1 MTLLLLLKTNALDE
15 LSPET
20 KQIFINQINLF
31 KEQAITPLIE
41 ADPNKFEEKF
51 IEAERYLYAL
61 ITYLGRTL
69 IKNNNVE
76 SSDITQLFTNPLKD
90 LIEKYKQYTDRIHT
104 TIRNGLEIIIYFFN
118 YLILSTNNLNSNY
131 YIDSFRYYIDISV
144 CISALDVL
152 NQENNSITE
161 LIIKKC
167 KKVIENLTMLI
178 DKIQRE
184 EEKKVIEE
192 GRREYKEEKLE
203 IYENVDDMLNSLK
216 GN

>member
-1 MTLLLLLKTNALDE
+1 M
-15 LSPET
+15 
-20 KQIFINQINLF
+20 
-31 KEQAITPLIE
+31 
-41 ADPNKFEEKF
+41 
-51 IEAERYLYAL
+51 
-61 ITYLGRTL
+61 
-69 IKNNNVE
+69 
-76 SSDITQLFTNPLKD
+76 FTNPLKD
-90 LIEKYKQYTDRIHT
+90 LIEKYEQYTDKIHT

-118 YLILSTNNLNSNY
+118 YSIFSTNNLNSTF
-131 YIDSFRYYIDISV
+131 YIDSFRYYVGISV

-152 NQENNSITE
+152 NKENNSITE

-203 IYENVDDMLNSLK
+203 IFENADDMINSLK